1 MNYQAKVVPSNFSV
15 SAMELAQ
22 LEKKQ
27 QFQKVHPLKKSE
39 LWAWYIQCSTYV
51 AYGWVGAWLL
61 VPLLIQDMA
70 SKYGVEASN
79 HAIPCNTTA
88 PVIRC
93 VTPFL
98 GTYIDPGAISLYVSS
113 LSSILS
119 FFTSLSISAVADHG
133 SYKKSLLIVFS
144 VLGCLFTMGFF
155 IMQKPSLFW
164 IGAILSPLAWTCYNV
179 CGVFSHSF
187 LPIYGH
193 AHPDVLAAQARGESL
208 SVVRKI
214 EEQVFNDLSA
224 YSGAIA
230 NIGSI
235 IVHGDCIG
243 VSLGMHETSLS
254 LQIAI
259 AYTGVWW
266 LMWILIVAPWLDARP
281 GPPMPKGQNWVAT
294 LLSFKQLPEIF
305 KFMVAWFILS
315 DGINTMPAIMFIILY
330 RELSFTHVESL
341 IMSVLLS
348 LMACLGAYGFMYLR
362 KIWSLTTKFMVIM
375 CLSLYG
381 IQMAYLV
388 VVPYFTDKAG
398 LRTSH
403 EGWFHVLYYGIIVS
417 TFYGSCRVMLSELCP
432 SGNENEWFSLYLLAD
447 KGSSWMG
454 PFITGAIFS
463 LTGDYRRAFWFP
475 LTLIFVGVLMLS
487 RVDMNKGKDQ
497 ARNFAQAKERHLA
510 ATTYP
515 SH

>member
-1 MNYQAKVVPSNFSV
+1 
-15 SAMELAQ
+15 MELAQ
-22 LEKKQ
+22 LEEKQ

-39 LWAWYIQCSTYV
+39 LWAW
-51 AYGWVGAWLL
+51 
-61 VPLLIQDMA
+61 DMA

-144 VLGCLFTMGFF
+144 VLGCFFTMGFF
-155 IMQKPSLFW
+155 IIQKPRLFW
-164 IGAILSPLAWTCYNV
+164 VGAILSPLAWTCYNV

-208 SVVRKI
+208 SVVRKV
-214 EEQVFNDLSA
+214 EEQVVNDLSA

-230 NIGSI
+230 NVGSI
-235 IVHGDCIG
+235 IVHGVCIG
-243 VSLGMHETSLS
+243 LSLGMHETSLS

-281 GPPMPKGQNWVAT
+281 GPPMPKGQNWVAYSWKKSKT

-348 LMACLGAYGFMYLR
+348 VMACLGAYGFMYLR
-362 KIWSLTTKFMVIM
+362 KIWSLTTKFMVIL
-375 CLSLYG
+375 CLTLYG

-432 SGNENEWFSLYLLAD
+432 SGDENEWFSLYLLAD

-475 LTLIFVGVLMLS
+475 LALILVGVLMLS

-497 ARNFAQAKERHLA
+497 ARNFAQAKEHHLA

-515 SH
+515 PH

>member
-1 MNYQAKVVPSNFSV
+1 MNYKAKVVPNNFSV

-22 LEKKQ
+22 LEEKQ

-39 LWAWYIQCSTYV
+39 LWAW
-51 AYGWVGAWLL
+51 
-61 VPLLIQDMA
+61 DMA

-144 VLGCLFTMGFF
+144 VLGCFFTMGFF
-155 IMQKPSLFW
+155 IIQKPRLFW
-164 IGAILSPLAWTCYNV
+164 VGAILSPLAWTCYNV

-193 AHPDVLAAQARGESL
+193 AHPYVLAAQARGESL
-208 SVVRKI
+208 SVVRKV
-214 EEQVFNDLSA
+214 EEQVVNDLSA

-235 IVHGDCIG
+235 IVHGVCIG
-243 VSLGMHETSLS
+243 LSLGMHETSLS

-281 GPPMPKGQNWVAT
+281 GPPMPKGQNWVAYSWKKTYRT

-348 LMACLGAYGFMYLR
+348 VMACLGAYGFMYLR
-362 KIWSLTTKFMVIM
+362 KIWSLTTKFMVIL
-375 CLSLYG
+375 CLTLYG

-432 SGNENEWFSLYLLAD
+432 SGDENEWFSLYLLAD

-475 LTLIFVGVLMLS
+475 LALILVGVLMLS

-497 ARNFAQAKERHLA
+497 ARNFAQAKEHRLA
-510 ATTYP
+510 TTTYP
-515 SH
+515 PHETP

>member
-1 MNYQAKVVPSNFSV
+1 
-15 SAMELAQ
+15 MELAQ
-22 LEKKQ
+22 LEEKQ

-39 LWAWYIQCSTYV
+39 LWAW
-51 AYGWVGAWLL
+51 
-61 VPLLIQDMA
+61 DMA

-144 VLGCLFTMGFF
+144 VLGCFFTMGFF
-155 IMQKPSLFW
+155 IIQKPRLFW
-164 IGAILSPLAWTCYNV
+164 VGAILSPLAWTCYNV

-208 SVVRKI
+208 SVVRKV
-214 EEQVFNDLSA
+214 EEQVVNDLSA

-235 IVHGDCIG
+235 IIHGVCIG
-243 VSLGMHETSLS
+243 LSLGMHETSLS

-281 GPPMPKGQNWVAT
+281 GPPMPKGQNWVAYSWKKSIT

-348 LMACLGAYGFMYLR
+348 VMACLGAYGFMYLR
-362 KIWSLTTKFMVIM
+362 KIWSLTTKFMVIL
-375 CLSLYG
+375 CLTLYG

-432 SGNENEWFSLYLLAD
+432 SGDENEWFSLYLLAD

-475 LTLIFVGVLMLS
+475 LALILVGVLMLS

-497 ARNFAQAKERHLA
+497 ARNFAQAKEHHLA

-515 SH
+515 PH